1 MPVTSDGPEGFSF
14 EAGVDEAEV
23 SCGAFSCGAGC
34 SFFWFG
40 DEASW
45 GRLHASGAI
54 AAIRARKM
62 AGKIRNDVDKGGQ
75 PAEAEGSV
83 IRGLSFF
90 DFEGD
95 GVDPPGIVGMIG
107 HRQVGRFGAKFVA
120 GSKQRRDV
128 CLMAGMRRD
137 RPR

>member
-1 MPVTSDGPEGFSF
+1 MPATSGGPEGFSF
-14 EAGVDEAEV
+14 EDGADAGEV
-23 SCGAFSCGAGC
+23 SCGIFCCGAGC

-45 GRLHASGAI
+45 GRLHPTGAI
-54 AAIRARKM
+54 AAIRARMM
-62 AGKIRNDVDKGGQ
+62 AGKRRNDVDKGGEL
-75 PAEAEGSV
+75 AEAGESV

-95 GVDPPGIVGMIG
+95 RADPPGIVGMIG